1 MWLMAQ
7 LVLYVARI
15 FFCNIP
21 LQEPY
26 RLHVAV
32 EAEAGKGL
40 DAGHAGVGYLPEAL
54 AGRDIRYVYLH
65 CGKRDGLERV
75 EYRDARVRIGSL
87 TRHIDSVRNA

>member
-15 FFCNIP
+15 FSRHIP
-21 LQEPY
+21 FQKSY

-40 DAGHAGVGYLPEAL
+40 DAGHAGVGQLPEAL
-54 AGRDIRYVYLH
+54 GDSMSDMCTSTAGSATALSASSIAMLV
-65 CGKRDGLERV
+65 CV
-75 EYRDARVRIGSL
+75 
-87 TRHIDSVRNA
+87 